1 MSDSPFSLKGEQ
13 SMAIMTVTLKNSLKL
28 ENGKI
33 IPGGKIFRGELNE
46 LPEWLQLE
54 LKMNSRVLEVE
65 RLRIPDV
72 KKASVTELKKDTLIT
87 ETQKSTPAEIVKE
100 SAVSEPEPVA
110 QEPEKE
116 LEKPRLAKILPG
128 KDKKKKSSPRKRVL
142 KKVTKKEK

>member
-13 SMAIMTVTLKNSLKL
+13 SMAKSTMTITLKNSLKL

-72 KKASVTELKKDTLIT
+72 KKASVTELKKDSLMS
-87 ETQKSTPAEIVKE
+87 ETQKEAPVEIVKDPIE
-100 SAVSEPEPVA
+100 IKKDPV
-110 QEPEKE
+110 ETEKDPVITNTEEKPEK
-116 LEKPRLAKILPG
+116 KVPKKLPKKVG
-128 KDKKKKSSPRKRVL
+128 KKKLLKKDKK
-142 KKVTKKEK
+142 